1 MLRAEGARAPNP
13 SDLVIRTFGAQCIAI
28 EVDTET
34 GEITVQRV
42 VTAHDCGRIVNPTL
56 ADSQIIGGIVQG
68 VGYALFE
75 ERISDDA
82 RGYVLNPNL
91 ENYHVP
97 TVQDIPVIEHRHVGV
112 PDSKANS
119 TGAKGIGEPPLIPTA
134 PAIANALYDAIGVRI
149 HDAPLTRARVLAAL
163 AERNTTGE
171 EA

>member
-1 MLRAEGARAPNP
+1 M
-13 SDLVIRTFGAQCIAI
+13 
-28 EVDTET
+28 
-34 GEITVQRV
+34 QRV

-68 VGYALFE
+68 IGYALLE
-75 ERISDDA
+75 ERISTMRA
-82 RGYVLNPNL
+82 GAVLNLNL

-119 TGAKGIGEPPLIPTA
+119 TGASDGETTPIPTA

-163 AERNTTGE
+163 AVRNTTGE